1 MERVVMN
8 QRDKNIVSDIER
20 FRVLSRDLITDLHFG
35 GLKNPVTAANYV
47 LKRLRRDGY
56 ITCSQETRQYLY
68 FPAEGHIKKNGAKV
82 NHFLEIGKFYS
93 ELCKVDNPRTFIVE
107 PKYGPSMMEP
117 DVFMIFRNA
126 PVFVEIQR
134 TKYSDKQMK
143 EKLTRYEHYFLSN
156 QWHNEPWQPQAKKIL
171 PHIWI
176 LDLNGHKY
184 NIPSTSYRVF
194 QNTIEEMAELTR
206 KK

>member
-1 MERVVMN
+1 MN

-20 FRVLSRDLITDLHFG
+20 FRVLSRDLITELHFE
-35 GLKNPVTAANYV
+35 GLKNPVTATNYV

-56 ITCSQETRQYLY
+56 ISASTETRQYLY
-68 FPAEGHIKKNGAKV
+68 YPAEGSIKKGGAKV
-82 NHFLEIGKFYS
+82 NHFLEIAKFFS
-93 ELCKVDNPRTFIVE
+93 ELKKVEQPKRFIVE
-107 PKYGPSMMEP
+107 PKYGASMMEP
-117 DVFMIFRNA
+117 DAFMIFRGA

-134 TKYSDKQMK
+134 TKYSDKQMRD
-143 EKLTRYEHYFLSN
+143 KLNRYEQYYLSKA
-156 QWHNEPWQPQAKKIL
+156 WHNEPWQPVNKKVL

-184 NIPSTSYRVF
+184 DIPSSSYRIF
-194 QNTIEEMAELTR
+194 QNTIAEMDQMTR